1 MSKVA
6 FSLTIPAMLLASTTR
21 TLANTQAANLIAIP
35 CIAVAQI
42 ALGALFG
49 RWAAAAVEGR
59 LPITRLLLRWGDLHP
74 TPSAAAISASTAAAL
89 RAPAAA
95 PALLPRSQGTPQG
108 LLQLTRLAC
117 AFGNTVAL
125 PLVYLAGAR
134 LAACMCGPVY

>member
-1 MSKVA
+1 
-6 FSLTIPAMLLASTTR
+6 MLLASTTR

-89 RAPAAA
+89 RAPAVSLGMAA
-95 PALLPRSQGTPQG
+95 GALHPQ
-108 LLQLTRLAC
+108 LQLATL
-117 AFGNTVAL
+117 FGWV
-125 PLVYLAGAR
+125 
-134 LAACMCGPVY
+134 